1 MKKLLALAV
10 LPLALVGCGPTQ
22 NEAVVQNNYNL
33 NSPTVVGTLR
43 DGREVSRV
51 TVAVPGSIHP
61 HFVYF
66 VEGGGTT
73 VNRAV
78 QEGKT
83 TRIETSS
90 FLE

>member
-1 MKKLLALAV
+1 MKKILALAV
-10 LPLALVGCGPTQ
+10 LSLTLVGCGPTQ
-22 NEAVVQNNYNL
+22 NEAAMANNYNL

-51 TVAVPGSIHP
+51 TVAVPGSVHP

-83 TRIETSS
+83 TRIQTNS
-90 FLE
+90 LLD